1 MILESKFHGEHA
13 GIIYFS
19 IRNFD
24 LWFWGYFRDFVKPK
38 FLKNVYLKKY
48 ALLFSTDSRNGSE
61 IKFHYRKISSQIHFI
76 LIFKVIRRKMKVPIS
91 VLFNLNFLKKKN
103 CRGWLVIFNVEF
115 GADHEIT
122 CYYSCKYVLKFLLL
136 FFGWCLFSK
145 FYRVNFVKSS
155 LPRAV
160 KRRDFYQ

>member
-24 LWFWGYFRDFVKPK
+24 LWFWGYFRDFVEPK

-91 VLFNLNFLKKKN
+91 VLFNLNFLKKNYLQRWNSDFQCRIWRWSRKN
-103 CRGWLVIFNVEF
+103 
-115 GADHEIT
+115 
-122 CYYSCKYVLKFLLL
+122 LLL
-136 FFGWCLFSK
+136 FMQVRISVFAFIRWLM
-145 FYRVNFVKSS
+145 YI
-155 LPRAV
+155 
-160 KRRDFYQ
+160 